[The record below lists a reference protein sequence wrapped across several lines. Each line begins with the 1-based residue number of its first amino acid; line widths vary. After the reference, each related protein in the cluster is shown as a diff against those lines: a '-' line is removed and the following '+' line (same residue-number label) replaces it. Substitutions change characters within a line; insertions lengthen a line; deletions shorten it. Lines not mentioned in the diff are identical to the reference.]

1 MIVAQSCLTLYNP
14 MDCSLPCKNTRVGHY
29 SLLQGIFLTQGSN
42 LGFPALQAD
51 SSPSEPPRKPLVIL
65 RSLLVPISEPLL
77 SLLPLTAFFLLI
89 RNHIASTLVQDFL
102 LHSHNCIMKKIVV
115 PGVNIILY
123 KWRHVLSLVNK
134 LQKSPS

>member
-1 MIVAQSCLTLYNP
+1 MGN
-14 MDCSLPCKNTRVGHY
+14 Y

-65 RSLLVPISEPLL
+65 RSSLIPISESFL
-77 SLLPLTAFFLLI
+77 SLLPSTVFFLLI
-89 RNHIASTLVQDFL
+89 RNHIASTLVSGLFVAFPQLCDE
-102 LHSHNCIMKKIVV
+102 KKIVV

-123 KWRHVLSLVNK
+123 K
-134 LQKSPS
+134 